1 MSVFLTAGILYLIGV
16 AVILIWKPSLMF
28 TESGDWK
35 EFGIGRNP
43 NTHTWMPIWLFI
55 ILWAIISFI
64 LSGLINRLYG
74 SSKTS
79 SLQQNMSIDTIEEV
93 SPEELISPIQPKSRR
108 NKSDLKPGY
117 YILNREATEDGGVP
131 KYVYLGAE
139 LK

>member
-1 MSVFLTAGILYLIGV
+1 MTIFLTAGILYLIGV

-64 LSGLINRLYG
+64 LAGLINRLYDRNHINSNIG
-74 SSKTS
+74 
-79 SLQQNMSIDTIEEV
+79 SIDTVEEV
-93 SPEELISPIQPKSRR
+93 TPEELMSSIQSKSRR
-108 NKSDLKPGY
+108 NKNDLKPGY
-117 YILNREATEDGGVP
+117 YILNREATEEAGVP

-139 LK
+139 IK